1 MRPLVYS
8 EKEAAEKQTG
18 WIRTGHHI
26 SYTKNLTNNASP
38 LLSRC
43 VPYHML
49 EWQMVSWL
57 PLHWVTGGGWVDR
70 WMTGSGWADR
80 WMTGGGWADRW
91 MTGSGWV
98 DRWMTGGGWVES
110 G

>member
-8 EKEAAEKQTG
+8 EKEAAETQTG

-26 SYTKNLTNNASP
+26 SYTRNLTNNASP

-49 EWQMVSWL
+49 EWQMVSCARL
-57 PLHWVTGGGWVDR
+57 QR
-70 WMTGSGWADR
+70 MTGRQADR
-80 WMTGGGWADRW
+80 QA
-91 MTGSGWV
+91 GSRQAGKAPF
-98 DRWMTGGGWVES
+98 RN
-110 G
+110 